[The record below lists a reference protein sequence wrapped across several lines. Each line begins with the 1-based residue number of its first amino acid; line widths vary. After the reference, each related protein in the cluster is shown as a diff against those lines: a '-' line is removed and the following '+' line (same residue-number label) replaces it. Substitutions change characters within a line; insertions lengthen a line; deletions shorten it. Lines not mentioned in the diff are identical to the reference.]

1 MTATNLTLA
10 DNPAEWDYLGFE
22 ELVAPIVE
30 AVDSTNEPVTVGIY
44 GSWGSGK
51 STVLG
56 MVASEFEARK
66 GDDQVVVV
74 RINPWE
80 FDDSGDVKGALIG
93 AVLAELDRRFGETEG
108 IKEKVKGLLNRI
120 SWSRVSTA
128 VLKGALTL
136 QLDVD
141 QLVDAFT
148 PVEAEEPKSMAGFK
162 KAFGELVTAL
172 PKVSRVVV
180 AVDDLDRCLPGAVM
194 GTLETIKLFLAVDKM
209 AFVIAADHQM
219 VTDAVAASLS
229 ETHRA
234 TGFATLYLDKIV
246 QIPVQVPRLTE
257 HDAEAYASILLCEL
271 DGTGRERLTT
281 MARYSCERRAERRT
295 PLLDGLTEPVAED
308 KRRLAA
314 QIASGLGSDKRGT
327 PRAIKRFLNSLNIR
341 QRLATSRG
349 IVLNTEVVTK
359 LFLLEERFPQML
371 RTLSEAGP
379 SERSVVLARWEAFIR
394 GDDDAEEP
402 DGFDEASRAIFQTE
416 PNLSEVDLDAYFT
429 FASTLQRLATP
440 VGASSAVTEVVRGLL
455 GGTAVAGAALEQA
468 KQLPAEDLQVVIASV
483 LQEARRADDPDRAL
497 AALIELGDLSG
508 ADVASIVEAIRSM
521 PNRLKSTHVAR
532 LDRSGQEQFKALI
545 PWLATHPDV
554 DTTARR
560 IASSYIEQRGGA

>member
-1 MTATNLTLA
+1 MTTTNLTLA
-10 DNPAEWDYLGFE
+10 DNPAERDYLGFE

-93 AVLAELDRRFGETEG
+93 TVLAELDRRFGETEG
-108 IKEKVKGLLNRI
+108 IKDRVKNLLKRV

-172 PKVSRVVV
+172 PKVSRVVI

-194 GTLETIKLFLAVDKM
+194 GTLETIKLFLAVDNM

-271 DGTGRERLTT
+271 GGAEMERLSE
-281 MARYSCERRAERRT
+281 MARHSCERRAERRT

-314 QIASGLGSDKRGT
+314 QIASGLGADKRGT
-327 PRAIKRFLNSLNIR
+327 PRAVKRFLNSLNVR
-341 QRLATSRG
+341 QRLAASRG
-349 IVLNTEVVTK
+349 IVLNIEVVTK
-359 LFLLEERFPQML
+359 LFLLEERFPPML
-371 RTLSEAGP
+371 RILSEAGQ
-379 SERSVVLARWEAFIR
+379 SERSVVLARWEAFAR
-394 GDDDAEEP
+394 GDDDVERP
-402 DGFDEASRAIFQTE
+402 DGFDEAARAIFETG

-455 GGTAVAGAALEQA
+455 GGTAVAGAAIEQA
-468 KQLPAEDLQVVIASV
+468 KQLPGEDLQMVISSL
-483 LQEARRADDPDRAL
+483 LQEARRSDDPSRAL
-497 AALIELGDLSG
+497 AALIELGDLPG
-508 ADVASIVEAIRSM
+508 ADVASVVEAIRAM

-532 LDRSGQEQFKALI
+532 LDSSGQEQLKALI

-554 DTTARR
+554 DAAAQR
-560 IASSYIEQRGGA
+560 IASSYVEKRGGS